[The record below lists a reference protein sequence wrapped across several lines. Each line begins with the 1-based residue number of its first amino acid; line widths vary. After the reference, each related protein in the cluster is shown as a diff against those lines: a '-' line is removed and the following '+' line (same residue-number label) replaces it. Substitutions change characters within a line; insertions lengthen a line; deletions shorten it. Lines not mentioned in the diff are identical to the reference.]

1 MPVYTLPDLP
11 YDYSALEPYV
21 SGKIMELHH
30 DKHHQAYVNGANKAL
45 EQIHDAAESGNV
57 AQSNLLEKNLAFNL
71 AGHKNHSIFWKNMA
85 PAIGQEPT
93 GELKAAIE
101 DQFGSFQGFQT
112 YFESM
117 CAGIQGSGWAV
128 LAWDTLGERLVTL
141 QMYDHQGNLPVT
153 IFPLVLLD
161 LWEHAYYLEYLNDR
175 ASYVK
180 AWWHIVNWEAA
191 SKRFDEVRNINTTLA
206 R

>member
-1 MPVYTLPDLP
+1 MPIYTLPDLP
-11 YDYSALEPYV
+11 YNYSALEPYI

-30 DKHHQAYVNGANKAL
+30 DKHHQAYVNGANQAL

-71 AGHKNHSIFWKNMA
+71 AGHKNHTIFWNNMA
-85 PAIGQEPT
+85 PAIDQEPT

-101 DQFGSFQGFQT
+101 EQFASFEGFKT
-112 YFESM
+112 YFGSM

-128 LAWDTLGERLVTL
+128 LAWDSLGERLITL

-153 IFPLVLLD
+153 IFPLVMLD
-161 LWEHAYYLEYLNDR
+161 LWEHAYYLDYLNNR
-175 ASYVK
+175 ANYVES
-180 AWWHIVNWEAA
+180 WWHIVNWEDA
-191 SKRFDEVRNINTTLA
+191 SKRFNEVRKLNTALA
-206 R
+206 K

>member
-1 MPVYTLPDLP
+1 MPVYTLPELP

-30 DKHHQAYVNGANKAL
+30 DKHHQAYVNGANQAL

-180 AWWHIVNWEAA
+180 AWWHIVNWEDA
-191 SKRFDEVRNINTTLA
+191 SKRFDEVRNLNTNLVK
-206 R
+206 

>member
-1 MPVYTLPDLP
+1 MPVYTLPELP

-30 DKHHQAYVNGANKAL
+30 DKHHQAYVNGANQAL

-71 AGHKNHSIFWKNMA
+71 AGHKNHTIFWKNMA
-85 PAIGQEPT
+85 PSIGQEPT

-101 DQFGSFQGFQT
+101 DQFCSFEGFQR

-128 LAWDTLGERLVTL
+128 LAWDSLGERLVTL

-180 AWWHIVNWEAA
+180 AWWHIVNWEDA
-191 SKRFDEVRNINTTLA
+191 SKRFDEVRKLNTNLVK
-206 R
+206 

>member
-1 MPVYTLPDLP
+1 
-11 YDYSALEPYV
+11 
-21 SGKIMELHH
+21 
-30 DKHHQAYVNGANKAL
+30 
-45 EQIHDAAESGNV
+45 GNV

-180 AWWHIVNWEAA
+180 AWWHIVNWEDA

>member
-1 MPVYTLPDLP
+1 MPVYTLPELP

-30 DKHHQAYVNGANKAL
+30 DKHHQAYVNGANQAL
-45 EQIHDAAESGNV
+45 EQIQEAAETGDVSK
-57 AQSNLLEKNLAFNL
+57 SNLLEKNLAFNL

-85 PAIGQEPT
+85 PADGQEPT

-101 DQFGSFQGFQT
+101 DQFGSFQGFQK

-128 LAWDTLGERLVTL
+128 LAWDSLGERLITL

-180 AWWHIVNWEAA
+180 AWWHIVNWEDA
-191 SKRFDEVRNINTTLA
+191 SKRFDEVRNLNTTLA